1 MEEEGQQRVYHP
13 ELQALVRLVMFHVA
27 AIVAVLSL
35 VEVRAS
41 YLKAGVQVPVEEVL
55 NATQQLQQQLI
66 KTQKEEE
73 Q

>member
-1 MEEEGQQRVYHP
+1 MEEEGQQRVYRP
-13 ELQALVRLVMFHVA
+13 ELQALVRLVMFLVA

-41 YLKAGVQVPVEEVL
+41 YLKAGVQVPVEEVP
-55 NATQQLQQQLI
+55 TQQLQQLLI
-66 KTQKEEE
+66 QAQEEE